1 MNCNKLTF
9 ANFDI
14 KCGSNLG
21 HDLCCSFS
29 AGELVLKMMSRHGQE
44 SPCTSYIV
52 HGFNMRFSTSQ
63 AAQNTVQKNPRRF
76 LPLLAIIDSLLGSRT
91 IGVTLHRFVSGPNL

>member
-9 ANFDI
+9 ANVDI
-14 KCGSNLG
+14 KRDSNLG

-52 HGFNMRFSTSQ
+52 HGFNTE
-63 AAQNTVQKNPRRF
+63 
-76 LPLLAIIDSLLGSRT
+76 I
-91 IGVTLHRFVSGPNL
+91 

>member
-52 HGFNMRFSTSQ
+52 REKVLAQ
-63 AAQNTVQKNPRRF
+63 AIQKTAQKNLRF
-76 LPLLAIIDSLLGSRT
+76 LPLLTIKDSL
-91 IGVTLHRFVSGPNL
+91 